1 MARALLCP
9 AGLLQLLRL
18 SALAPLSGHRLQLR
32 SESPRGSGAAST
44 SEERRTRHACVLL
57 PPTVC
62 TGPAPPEAASK
73 TSRKE
78 AAASR
83 EAASSQHPPLPP
95 PQELKPRING
105 PKPQPWLREQ
115 RGVPKELSMTAQ
127 DPILQI
133 QLQRNTE
140 NAATSPAQPGPLTS
154 EQPRQPPR
162 QPLPP
167 CPARKTGPA
176 PRLSGPRQAAAL

>member
-1 MARALLCP
+1 MRALLCP
-9 AGLLQLLRL
+9 VGLLQLPRL
-18 SALAPLSGHRLQLR
+18 SALAPRSGHRLQLR

-44 SEERRTRHACVLL
+44 SEERRTRHACVLV

-62 TGPAPPEAASK
+62 TGPAPPGAASK

-95 PQELKPRING
+95 PQELKPRINR
-105 PKPQPWLREQ
+105 PKPQPRLREQ
-115 RGVPKELSMTAQ
+115 RGVPKELNVTPQ

-133 QLQRNTE
+133 QLQRNME
-140 NAATSPAQPGPLTS
+140 NAATSPAHPGPLS
-154 EQPRQPPR
+154 SLASLHAGPYPLAPHGKPA
-162 QPLPP
+162 PLPG
-167 CPARKTGPA
+167 CPG
-176 PRLSGPRQAAAL
+176 LGRQQH